1 MRLVLYS
8 GKGGVGK
15 TTTAAATALRAA
27 ELGRRTLVISAD
39 LAHGLGD
46 VFGRQLGPEPCELA
60 PKLDGAEIDA
70 RLEMTRHWGRIHEYL
85 VELFRYQGI
94 EEVLAE
100 ELALLP
106 GAEEL
111 ASLLAVDAFARDDGY
126 DFVVVDCAP
135 TGSTLRLLTLPD
147 MLGSALRVLP
157 HLFRMLS
164 AVVTPV
170 ARHVVAMPLP
180 DSAVFRDLQRLANQ
194 RARALRRRLSSSQ
207 TSVRL
212 VVTHERMTIDEAHR
226 AFGELSLFELACD
239 AVVMN
244 RLLPDAAAAEELFR
258 TWGRL
263 QRERRQEVAR
273 RFAPLQVIDAP
284 LQEDEVVGLDA
295 LSAHARQL
303 FGELA
308 PDAVLSKAPRL
319 RFGRGRRGYRVRVPV
334 PGASAHEL
342 EVTGVD
348 GQLLLRAGS
357 HRREIVLPPRF
368 ASLRIEA
375 ARLEGGELIVSFAR
389 RGREGAGAPVDDT
402 HPRRR
407 G

>member
-39 LAHGLGD
+39 AAHSLGD
-46 VFGRQLGPEPCELA
+46 VFERTLGPEPCELA
-60 PKLDGAEIDA
+60 PKLDAVEIDA
-70 RLEMTRHWGRIHEYL
+70 RVEMARYWGSIREYL

-106 GAEEL
+106 GAEEI
-111 ASLLAVDAFARDDGY
+111 ASLLAVEAFVRSHDY

-135 TGSTLRLLTLPD
+135 TGSTLRLVTLPD
-147 MLGSALRVLP
+147 MLGSALRMLP
-157 HLFRMLS
+157 SLLRMVS

-170 ARHVVAMPLP
+170 ARHMIEMPLP
-180 DSAVFRDLQRLANQ
+180 RSEVFRDVQQLLNQ
-194 RARALRRRLSSSQ
+194 WARELRRRLSSRG

-212 VVTHERMTIDEAHR
+212 VVTPERLVIDEAHS
-226 AFGELSLFELACD
+226 ALTELSLFELTCD

-244 RLLPDAAAAEELFR
+244 RLLPEAAADEEFFR
-258 TWGRL
+258 DWCRL
-263 QRERRQEVAR
+263 QRERRREVAQ
-273 RFAPLQVIDAP
+273 RFAPLEVIDAP
-284 LQEDEVVGLDA
+284 LQEDEVIGLEA

-303 FGELA
+303 FAEVE

-319 RFGRGRRGYRVRVPV
+319 RFDRSPQGYRVRIPL
-334 PGASAHEL
+334 PGASADDL
-342 EVTGVD
+342 DVVAVD
-348 GQLLLRAGS
+348 GELMVRAAA
-357 HRREIVLPPRF
+357 RRRSIKLQPRF
-368 ASLRIEA
+368 ASLSLET
-375 ARLEGGELIVSFAR
+375 ARLERGELIVCFG
-389 RGREGAGAPVDDT
+389 RGRGEAATASRDGSLGGED
-402 HPRRR
+402 